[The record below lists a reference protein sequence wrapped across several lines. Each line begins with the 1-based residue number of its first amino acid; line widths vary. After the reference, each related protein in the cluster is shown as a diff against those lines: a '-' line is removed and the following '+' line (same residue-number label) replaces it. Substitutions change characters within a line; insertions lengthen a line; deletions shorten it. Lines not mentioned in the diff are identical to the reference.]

1 MSKILKTLTNGPPM
15 NCGKSF
21 QVFFLKKLSLEERQ
35 TAGWADHREDPGQ
48 RSVGRIILGA
58 VIIL

>member
-1 MSKILKTLTNGPPM
+1 M